1 MMDQVSDP
9 LLAVRSYVRAGLVVS
24 LTLLFGVGGW
34 AYTAEIAG
42 AVVAGGQVIAET
54 NVKKVAHVTGGN
66 VGEIFVTDGTL
77 VKQGDLLIKLDETV
91 PKANLGIVTA
101 NLRETTVRLARL
113 LAERDD
119 ASLIGFPPEVEA
131 WRSDPEGARLLDS
144 ETRLFDLRRKSRLG
158 QQSQLRE
165 RVGQIKEEIEGLT
178 IQAAAKKREVEVM
191 TKELE
196 ATRSL
201 WAKNLIPINRVTVIE
216 RDAIRTEGEA
226 GRLISSIA
234 QSKGKISETQMQ
246 ILQVDQEFRSEVAR
260 ELRDVQAKVVELSE
274 RRIAAEDQL
283 NRVEIRAP
291 QDGYVHQLQVFS
303 KGAVI
308 TPGTA
313 IVSIVPSSD
322 KLAIEAKV
330 PVHQIDQVHV
340 GAKATFRLTSLNQRT
355 TPELYGEVYRV
366 SATAETEERTGA
378 TFYTVRVTLPEN
390 EVKRLGTDVKLIPGM
405 PAEVFIK
412 TSDRTVLSYLV
423 KPMSDQITRAFRER

>member
-1 MMDQVSDP
+1 MTDQASEP
-9 LLAVRSYVRAGLVVS
+9 LLAVRSYVRVGLVVS

-42 AVVAGGQVIAET
+42 AVVAGGQVVAET

-91 PKANLGIVTA
+91 LRANLGIVTA

-131 WRSDPEGARLLDS
+131 WRNDQEGARLLDS

-158 QQSQLRE
+158 QQAQLRE

-201 WAKNLIPINRVTVIE
+201 WAKNLIPLNRVTVIE
-216 RDAIRTEGEA
+216 RDAIRTEGDA

-234 QSKGKISETQMQ
+234 QSKGKISEIQMQ

-274 RRIAAEDQL
+274 RRVAAEDQL

-303 KGAVI
+303 KGAVV
-308 TPGTA
+308 TPGAA

-330 PVHQIDQVHV
+330 PVHQIDQVHL

-355 TPELYGEVYRV
+355 TPELYGEVYLV

-378 TFYTVRVTLPEN
+378 TYYTVRVTLPEN

>member
-34 AYTAEIAG
+34 AYTTEIAG

-201 WAKNLIPINRVTVIE
+201 WAKNLIPLNRVTVIE
-216 RDAIRTEGEA
+216 RDAIRTEGDA

-355 TPELYGEVYRV
+355 TPELYGEVYLV

>member
-1 MMDQVSDP
+1 MTDQASEP

-131 WRSDPEGARLLDS
+131 WRRDPEGARLLDS

-201 WAKNLIPINRVTVIE
+201 WAKNLIPLNRVTVIE
-216 RDAIRTEGEA
+216 RDAIRTEGDA

-234 QSKGKISETQMQ
+234 QSKGKVSETQMQ
-246 ILQVDQEFRSEVAR
+246 ILQVEQEFRSEVAR

-303 KGAVI
+303 KGAVV

-355 TPELYGEVYRV
+355 TPELYGDVYLV

-378 TFYTVRVTLPEN
+378 TYYTVRVTLPES
-390 EVKRLGTDVKLIPGM
+390 EVKRLGKDAKLIPGM